1 MSQCN
6 QTFDALARSLG
17 DFTCQ
22 DAPAV
27 VHLRSPFA
35 LSNWTLPVLELMMV
49 AGAVLALWWAP
60 PSKPSATGSP
70 RTSTTAPTNGL
81 YRTWFCG

>member
-22 DAPAV
+22 NAPAF
-27 VHLRSPFA
+27 VHLRNPLA
-35 LSNWTLPVLELMMV
+35 LSN
-49 AGAVLALWWAP
+49 
-60 PSKPSATGSP
+60 
-70 RTSTTAPTNGL
+70 
-81 YRTWFCG
+81 